1 MNASGTVTCGQV
13 AWSKHSKC
21 GVFFC
26 SVCVF
31 AVFWLCVSVCAFACL
46 LVAGWWATRWP
57 RDLSRLLNNKRLF
70 RCIVT
75 AWKEQHRDRAREG
88 VLMGGC
94 LGEFRSGHCLLCG
107 RWETHYL
114 SVLYPA
120 TPCFSCFL
128 RFAFTSSV
136 AISVFPLCG
145 LHSPLSR
152 SVCCQLMLHFFS
164 PWFLFVSST
173 HKFCF
178 WGFFCGNLSLLL
190 LLPSTVYLSTTS
202 LVSFLYCLP
211 LPPSPSFLFCLSQLC
226 VSLSSSFSV
235 SLAMLS
241 TKKVISPLWL

>member
-173 HKFCF
+173 HK
-178 WGFFCGNLSLLL
+178 
-190 LLPSTVYLSTTS
+190 
-202 LVSFLYCLP
+202 
-211 LPPSPSFLFCLSQLC
+211 
-226 VSLSSSFSV
+226 SLSSSVLFLGVFLWEPLASS
-235 SLAMLS
+235 SLAVYRLPFNNLS
-241 TKKVISPLWL
+241 CLISLLPATSTFTIFSFLLVSIMRISILLLLCLISDAVY